1 MLGRESPSNQRP
13 NQMTKAATPQE
24 LQVLRNIP
32 SANSGNTVA
41 IAELA
46 ENLRA
51 SDHAMRMVLSHLHR
65 KKLIATDDL
74 EFERSSVCFRTET
87 GDRAASKKYR

>member
-1 MLGRESPSNQRP
+1 
-13 NQMTKAATPQE
+13 MTKPATPQE

-32 SANSGNTVA
+32 TANSGNTVA
-41 IAELA
+41 ITELA

-51 SDHAMRMVLSHLHR
+51 SDRAMKMVLGHLHR

-74 EFERSSVCFRTET
+74 EFTEQSSVCFRTEA
-87 GDRAASKKYR
+87 GDRAASKRYR